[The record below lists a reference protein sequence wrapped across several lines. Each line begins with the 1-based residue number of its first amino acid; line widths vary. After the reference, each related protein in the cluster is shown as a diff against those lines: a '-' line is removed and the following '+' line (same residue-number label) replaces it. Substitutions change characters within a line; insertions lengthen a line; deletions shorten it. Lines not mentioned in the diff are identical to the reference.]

1 MQVTMS
7 NHKSTES
14 TLKNHEVQVGQLAKQ
29 IADKS
34 SNSFV
39 ANTEKNPKEEC
50 KAVMTR
56 SKRFVEAE
64 DEESVVHKKK
74 VAEKKGTDGKKND
87 VRGESNQEKE
97 KHIMVKKKEF
107 NDQEKEKEVEKE
119 KENKKI
125 EKHEKK

>member
-1 MQVTMS
+1 M
-7 NHKSTES
+7 
-14 TLKNHEVQVGQLAKQ
+14 AKQ

-39 ANTEKNPKEEC
+39 ANTEKNAKEEY

-56 SKRFVEAE
+56 SKRFVEN
-64 DEESVVHKKK
+64 EEEKSVGLKKK
-74 VAEKKGTDGKKND
+74 VVEEKGTDGKKND
-87 VRGESNQEKE
+87 ERGENNQEKE
-97 KHIMVKKKEF
+97 KQIMVNKKEL

-125 EKHEKK
+125 EKDEKK